1 MIGIVSRKSSNNLGS
16 NFTRN
21 MNQRSRP
28 RVKPGVIVFWAGF
41 ALVMGVLFMVN
52 RERINNTIRNAPFPA
67 WFSSGKGT
75 ETPQVSDTLPAAS
88 GAVVSDT
95 ASAALGEVVSDTA
108 PAEGSD
114 TPLSDEMF
122 DDIDDGDN
130 GISAPDPTTSPEGGA
145 AGTEQSVAAGS
156 GVVTEK
162 VSDTSVAGGSTVIPS
177 AASGAVSGAV
187 GGAGSGAVVG
197 GGVSGTGSGAAA
209 SGATQTRSLYFIE
222 VDRDGTILHSRVAR
236 PIVVSGSPLQDTLR
250 TLIQGPTVEE
260 IGRHLT
266 SLIPEG
272 TNLLSVTI
280 RGQTA
285 FINLSEE
292 FRFNHYGIEGYAAQI
307 HQIVWTATEFP
318 TVKDAQILIEGQRV
332 DWLVE
337 GLWIGSPLNRD
348 SL

>member
-1 MIGIVSRKSSNNLGS
+1 
-16 NFTRN
+16 
-21 MNQRSRP
+21 
-28 RVKPGVIVFWAGF
+28 
-41 ALVMGVLFMVN
+41 MGVLFMVN

-75 ETPQVSDTLPAAS
+75 ETTRVSDTLPVAS
-88 GAVVSDT
+88 N
-95 ASAALGEVVSDTA
+95 EVVSDTA
-108 PAEGSD
+108 PAEVSD
-114 TPLSDEMF
+114 TTSSDEVF

-130 GISAPDPTTSPEGGA
+130 GIAAPVSDTTTSPEDGA

-156 GVVTEK
+156 GVVAEK
-162 VSDTSVAGGSTVIPS
+162 VSDTIVAGGGTAVPS
-177 AASGAVSGAV
+177 AASGAA
-187 GGAGSGAVVG
+187 
-197 GGVSGTGSGAAA
+197 SGTGSGAAT
-209 SGATQTRSLYFIE
+209 SGATQTRPLYFIE
-222 VDRDGTILHSRVAR
+222 VDREGTILRSRVAR
-236 PIVVSGSPLQDTLR
+236 PIAVSGSPLQDTLK

-260 IGRHLT
+260 IGRGLI

-348 SL
+348 SLYTSL